1 MKREY
6 LSTGRGAL
14 LDLLRDLGFVR
25 NCGSFSK
32 TSSFSDITPPKS
44 PRHCHKTCF
53 EPVETSKVNDGA
65 RNAGH
70 RRSLTSDS
78 VSLRQSSPKA
88 PAHFLGSHSSLS
100 HVVLHRSIID
110 YVHPRSPKSSR
121 RDSGQNMRPARTDRQ
136 RAQTVPLPGR
146 RLGKHLRRHICPRGQ
161 FQVLTR
167 STFSTELLPLRS
179 RKPPRKN
186 QPTYLLHKIP
196 PESPNPENLQLRTK
210 SYGTCARLR
219 PCNQMG

>member
-1 MKREY
+1 M
-6 LSTGRGAL
+6 
-14 LDLLRDLGFVR
+14 
-25 NCGSFSK
+25 
-32 TSSFSDITPPKS
+32 
-44 PRHCHKTCF
+44 
-53 EPVETSKVNDGA
+53 ETSKVNDGA
-65 RNAGH
+65 QNAGH

-146 RLGKHLRRHICPRGQ
+146 CLGKHLRRHICPRGQ

-186 QPTYLLHKIP
+186 QPTYLPHKIP
-196 PESPNPENLQLRTK
+196 PKARTPKTYNLGQNRTVRAHVYVLVVRWGELSIAGFVDEHGAHAFREIGFPPKLRANGVFVFQ
-210 SYGTCARLR
+210 SHA
-219 PCNQMG
+219 Q